1 MKRTVVLVVFLS
13 LCLCGCLMT
22 FTSHRPAGTTTDTP
36 QERLDRREEDL
47 PTPRMFGID
56 LQTE

>member
-1 MKRTVVLVVFLS
+1 MRRTIVFVGFLS

-22 FTSHRPAGTTTDTP
+22 FTNQRTPGSTTDMQ
-36 QERLDRREEDL
+36 QERLDRREDDL

>member
-1 MKRTVVLVVFLS
+1 MKRTIVLVVFLS

-22 FTSHRPAGTTTDTP
+22 FTNHRTPGSTTATQ

-56 LQTE
+56 LQTQ

>member
-1 MKRTVVLVVFLS
+1 MKHTIVLVVFLS
-13 LCLCGCLMT
+13 LCLSGCLMT
-22 FTSHRPAGTTTDTP
+22 FTSQRTPGSTTDAP